1 MTSEKLYALLTNFEE
16 ESLAGLGLEKDGEYW
31 VHSNTSDRFRI
42 TGNRLHVNR
51 GGTDIGR
58 LSASFDE
65 PESLYST
72 FIDTDVIEPA
82 THLLYLRKK
91 GLNV

>member
-1 MTSEKLYALLTNFEE
+1 MKSEELYNILTDFQE
-16 ESLAGLGLEKDGEYW
+16 ESLIVLGLEKDGEDW
-31 VHSNTSDRFRI
+31 VHPNSKDRFRV
-42 TGNRLHVNR
+42 TGNRLLVNR

-65 PESLYST
+65 PESLYRT
-72 FIDTDVIEPA
+72 FIETDVIEPA